1 MTFDYVVCRVKG
13 SSAYLGRLILVLLLL
28 SITSSFSM
36 QASAKLGQDEPIAVP
51 RVALLAVVLES
62 DEQLAEIEGAGLIPY
77 GRFRDSQG
85 EYLLAGLQWIGSEEV
100 PQVGLSARV
109 LEADTTGA
117 TYYLAYA
124 SPHRTVPDW
133 SRYGEVLLGDEA
145 QVLLRTTHASAAA
158 LAADGADVVHFAL
171 RRLAPVPPYAGPA
184 TATLELTEPDP
195 IVQDMID
202 QVDSTVLYDYV
213 GGLSGEWPVDVGGT
227 PYTIHTRYTYSG
239 EPIQKATQYVGEHL
253 ARLGLDVEYH
263 EWDGPTDP
271 NVVGEITGRTSPD
284 EIFIIGAHLDSISP
298 YQYEDA
304 PGADDNASGSGGTLM
319 AADILTQYDWDCTLR
334 FAFWT
339 GEEVGLRGSREYAQR
354 ASGEGENIIGY
365 LNLDMIGYNS
375 VDPPEITLFSSGAV
389 PGSVEIAEL
398 FLDVVDVYG
407 LDLAPIH
414 YIDNWIGGRSD
425 NRSFWDEGY
434 ASILAIEDH
443 DEDFNPYYH
452 STMDTLQNLDMVYYE
467 EFVKA
472 AIATFAHMAGCY
484 TVEPTPTATPLPTDT
499 PLPTNTPLPTHTPTA
514 TATATPPPTATPSP
528 TATNTPPP
536 TPTDTPIPTPTATAE
551 PEVINFQEHSVEPY
565 GGNQDQNPAV
575 TTEDGGYTLHIVG
588 NGWKRLSFPY
598 SVTEN
603 TILEFDFRSGTQG
616 EIHGIGFDDDD
627 QISSS
632 WTFKLYGTQFSWGIL
647 EFDTYSGS
655 APAWRH
661 YSIPVGE
668 FYRGE
673 MLYLTFANDHD
684 VPVPNAESLFRNVT
698 IHDLLVPT
706 PAPTETAVPTPT
718 ATPVPGSIN
727 FRTQAVEPYGGS
739 QDQNP
744 LVTIEDGGYTLHIV
758 GNGWKKVS
766 YPWKVTKDTVLE
778 FDFRSA
784 AQGEIHGIG
793 FDDDDNIGS
802 DSTFQLY
809 GTQSWGLGAFRDYAQ
824 SAPGWRHY
832 VIPVGQ
838 FYSGDMLYLVFTNDQ
853 DVLPAT
859 AQSLFSNVRVYDG
872 VAPAATE

>member
-1 MTFDYVVCRVKG
+1 VY
-13 SSAYLGRLILVLLLL
+13 
-28 SITSSFSM
+28 
-36 QASAKLGQDEPIAVP
+36 
-51 RVALLAVVLES
+51 
-62 DEQLAEIEGAGLIPY
+62 
-77 GRFRDSQG
+77 
-85 EYLLAGLQWIGSEEV
+85 
-100 PQVGLSARV
+100 
-109 LEADTTGA
+109 
-117 TYYLAYA
+117 
-124 SPHRTVPDW
+124 
-133 SRYGEVLLGDEA
+133 
-145 QVLLRTTHASAAA
+145 
-158 LAADGADVVHFAL
+158 FAL
-171 RRLAPVPPYAGPA
+171 RRIASATPHAGPA
-184 TATLELTEPDP
+184 IATLELTEPDP

-202 QVDSTVLYDYV
+202 QVDSTALYDYV

-227 PYTIHTRYTYSG
+227 PYTITTRYTYSG

-253 ARLGLDVEYH
+253 AALGLDVEYH
-263 EWDGPTDP
+263 EWDEPTDP
-271 NVVGEITGRTSPD
+271 NVVGELTGRTSP
-284 EIFIIGAHLDSISP
+284 ENIFIIGGHLDSTSP

-339 GEEVGLRGSREYAQR
+339 GEEVGLHGSRYYAER
-354 ASGEGENIIGY
+354 ASSEGEKIIGY

-375 VDPPEITLFSSGAV
+375 GDPPEMTLFSSATV
-389 PGSVEIAEL
+389 TGSVEMAEL
-398 FLDVVDVYG
+398 FLDVVDVYN
-407 LDLAPIH
+407 LNLTPVH
-414 YIDNWIGGRSD
+414 YINHWLGGRSD
-425 NRSFWDEGY
+425 NKSFWDVGY

-443 DEDFNPYYH
+443 DADFNPYYH

-472 AIATFAHMAGCY
+472 AIGTFAHMAGCY

-499 PLPTNTPLPTHTPTA
+499 PLPTNTPLPTSTPTA
-514 TATATPPPTATPSP
+514 TATATPPPTAT
-528 TATNTPPP
+528 NTPPP
-536 TPTDTPIPTPTATAE
+536 APTDTPFPTPTATAK
-551 PEVINFQEHSVEPY
+551 PEVINFQEHTVEPY

-588 NGWKRLSFPY
+588 NGWKRISFPY

-627 QISSS
+627 NISSS
-632 WTFKLYGTQFSWGIL
+632 WTFKLYGTQFSWGIPA
-647 EFDTYSGS
+647 FDTYGGS
-655 APAWRH
+655 APDWRH

-684 VPVPNAESLFRNVT
+684 VPAPTAESLFRNVT
-698 IHDLLVPT
+698 VYDLLAPT
-706 PAPTETAVPTPT
+706 PVPTETVVPTPT
-718 ATPVPGSIN
+718 ATPIPGAIN
-727 FRTQAVEPYGGS
+727 FHDRAVEPYGGS

-744 LVTIEDGGYTLHIV
+744 LVTIEAGGYALHIV

-766 YPWKVTKDTVLE
+766 YPWKVTADTMLE

-793 FDDDDNIGS
+793 FDDDNNIGS
-802 DSTFQLY
+802 DRTFQLY
-809 GTQSWGLGAFRDYAQ
+809 GTQTWGKGAFRDYAQ
-824 SAPGWRHY
+824 SAPGWKHY

-838 FYSGDMLYLVFTNDQ
+838 YYSGDMLYLVFTNDQ

-859 AQSLFSNVRVYDG
+859 AESLFSNVRVYDG
-872 VAPAATE
+872 IAPTGTW